1 MSHAPLDPAIAA
13 KRLDSLRS
21 RMKQTATNLVALGP
35 SSHMAWLSG
44 VNPHGDERPV
54 LLIVTADFC
63 GFLMPALNV
72 ESARASTDLPFFT
85 WSDDEGPAAAL
96 EALLEEAG
104 AKKPGL
110 SVVLDETMRAD
121 FALFLLDALDSPKRR
136 FTEDTIGLL
145 RTLKDEDESRR
156 IKAAHLL
163 NDAAVAAA
171 FASLKVGM
179 SEKDV
184 EDLIAAHYKKNG
196 AEMAFCAICFGE
208 NSAYPHHNSGNT
220 TLKDN
225 MPVLID
231 TGCILD
237 GYPSDMTRTDF
248 FGTPDEEFCKVFCVV
263 EDAVTA
269 ALAAAKAGAKAQDVD
284 LAARNTIAA
293 AGYGD
298 YFLHRCGHGL
308 GIDIHEPPY
317 ITATSDRVLEEGN
330 VFSIEPGIYLAG
342 HFGVRLEE
350 IVILKGDGCEIYSEM
365 SRAMKLQD

>member
-1 MSHAPLDPAIAA
+1 MSHASLDPAIAKA
-13 KRLDSLRS
+13 RLANLRQQ
-21 RMKQTATNLVALGP
+21 MADTATDLVVLGP

-54 LLIVTADFC
+54 LLVVTESFC

-72 ESARASTDLPFFT
+72 DSARAATDLPFYP
-85 WSDDEGPAAAL
+85 WSDDQGPA
-96 EALLEEAG
+96 EALDTLLNDAD
-104 AKKPGL
+104 AKRSGL

-121 FALFLLDALDSPKRR
+121 FALLLLDALDSPKRR
-136 FTEDTIGLL
+136 FTDDTIGLL
-145 RTLKDEDESRR
+145 RTRKDADESRR

-163 NDAAVAAA
+163 NDAAVAEA

-179 SEKDV
+179 TEKDV

-208 NSAYPHHNSGNT
+208 NSAYPHHNSGST
-220 TLKDN
+220 KLTDN
-225 MPVLID
+225 MAVLID

-237 GYPSDMTRTDF
+237 GYPSDMTRTGF
-248 FGTPDEEFCKVFCVV
+248 FGTPDDEFKKVFAVV
-263 EDAVTA
+263 EDAVVA

-293 AGYGD
+293 AGYGE

-317 ITATSDRVLEEGN
+317 ITATSERVLEEGN

-342 HFGVRLEE
+342 RFGVRLEE
-350 IVILKGDGCEIYSEM
+350 IVILKGEGCEIYSEM
-365 SRAMKLQD
+365 DRGMKCQG